1 MKIKDQI
8 AKEKRGFTTEIEDSF
23 FVGKS
28 DSELISLLISND
40 PKERTSSAKILG
52 QRRSQKAI
60 VALCKQLKNEKSL
73 YSKIA
78 ISEALGNVGKP
89 AVKEL
94 IKYLGTI
101 GNNQHKTLP
110 KKKFNKKSYPLPRDI
125 VARTI
130 CKIGKGALAD
140 LNNILENGTKKQT
153 SEAIDAVGSISFY
166 CEDKSSFKS
175 LERSLQEYKR
185 DEIIQWKIIRAL
197 SAFPNKRSEMIL
209 SNILKTS
216 KKPELKWE
224 AERSLKLIK
233 KETL

>member
-1 MKIKDQI
+1 MKTKSKT
-8 AKEKRGFTTEIEDSF
+8 AKEKRGFTTEIEDSLF
-23 FVGKS
+23 TNRS
-28 DSELISLLISND
+28 DSELIFLLRSNNS
-40 PKERTSSAKILG
+40 KERTSSAKTLG

-60 VALCKQLKNEKSL
+60 VALCEQLKNEKAL

-78 ISEALGNVGKP
+78 ISEALGNIGKP

-94 IKYLGTI
+94 IKYLGAI
-101 GNNQHKTLP
+101 GSNQHKALP
-110 KKKFNKKSYPLPRDI
+110 KKKFNKKSYPLSRDI
-125 VARTI
+125 IARTI
-130 CKIGKGALAD
+130 CKIGNGALVD

-197 SAFPNKRSEMIL
+197 SAFPNKKSEMIL
-209 SNILKTS
+209 LDILKTS

-224 AERSLKLIK
+224 ADRSLKLIQK
-233 KETL
+233 